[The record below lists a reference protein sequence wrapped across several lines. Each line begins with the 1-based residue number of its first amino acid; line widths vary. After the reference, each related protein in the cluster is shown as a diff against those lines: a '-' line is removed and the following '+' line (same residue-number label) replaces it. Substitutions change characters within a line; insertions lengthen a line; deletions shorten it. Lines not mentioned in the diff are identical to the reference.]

1 MLPKWKA
8 TTSHIFIFF
17 GWSNHRHHTLS
28 TSMSTRPD
36 SPASVITRTTS
47 DVNFEQAQHIYA
59 IATRIT
65 HAVGILEEL
74 CSVIVDHT
82 SSRNKL
88 LKKASFVKKFV
99 IPLFSETIITMTAT
113 AKYLSPIPGSKYVH
127 QHDETKRKREIES
140 SNNTSLTPGEEMIV
154 PHVKAIKHINKMVD
168 VTPAAKRHRCSTA
181 CVSPTDNSN
190 VQLPA
195 PKSGS
200 GYSTMEVVNIMLEL
214 PVKDGRLR
222 AATVK
227 AIAEHQKKHNVLCC
241 AKTINRLLKRHAN
254 GNAISGQFTG
264 KGRPPTISDANMKWI
279 AQSLEV
285 EVGKTYTG
293 SDVEWM
299 IKNTQAENVESAGFK
314 PIIEKSISRWT
325 VKNYT
330 AMLAIESNIAISQS
344 YISKSN
350 TRYAAEN
357 SIHGL
362 VATLGVIATTYFI
375 PIDKE
380 NYDIR
385 QGYSSSSKHCCLN
398 TW

>member
-1 MLPKWKA
+1 
-8 TTSHIFIFF
+8 
-17 GWSNHRHHTLS
+17 
-28 TSMSTRPD
+28 
-36 SPASVITRTTS
+36 
-47 DVNFEQAQHIYA
+47 
-59 IATRIT
+59 
-65 HAVGILEEL
+65 
-74 CSVIVDHT
+74 
-82 SSRNKL
+82 
-88 LKKASFVKKFV
+88 
-99 IPLFSETIITMTAT
+99 
-113 AKYLSPIPGSKYVH
+113 
-127 QHDETKRKREIES
+127 
-140 SNNTSLTPGEEMIV
+140 MIV